1 MAVVR
6 PTLHFLLPRVVVGG
20 SEEEKEE
27 VALEG
32 VEVMLVSK
40 GHSQ

>member
-1 MAVVR
+1 
-6 PTLHFLLPRVVVGG
+6 VGG
-20 SEEEKEE
+20 AEEE